1 MKYLLPL
8 TIIVLLTGLFVTGCQ
23 EEEYSYKEQPLG
35 RAQLNFPDSPNGCA
49 EEPKKKMAYTQPKT
63 QQKKQPMTNPCQAA
77 ASMRKTSATSIP
89 ANAVRIEKMAPEQVS
104 KNQKFTYRMKVV
116 NTSSQTLQNI
126 NISDQLPDNM
136 ELVSSSP
143 SHQMKGQTAHWHFD
157 QLGSNE
163 SEMITVKA
171 KATSGQSINTC
182 AHVTYD
188 APMCAQ
194 IAIVEPKLR
203 LVKVAPDQSLSCDRI
218 PIKYVV
224 KNTGTGY
231 ACDVTI
237 ADQLPDGM
245 MTGQNHNK
253 VTFNIDSLA
262 PDQSKQFEV
271 MVDAQGPG
279 TYSSKAMAMSGNS
292 GQVESNAPQTMV
304 SEPALKLTSSAPSR
318 QYLGRTVTYNYTVH
332 NNGNGPA
339 NDTKLVVNVPSGI
352 KFQRATMGGKYTHSS
367 PGKVTWDLGKIQPDG
382 KQQVQMT
389 LSYEHEG
396 QLQTNAL
403 ATAHCAEDATAQTS
417 TDFEGI
423 PAILLEVI
431 DLNDP
436 VEVGDNVTY
445 KITVTNQ
452 GSTDAKDIAV
462 KCMVPQSMK
471 YVSASGA
478 TSAMSTGQDISFSK
492 LSTLAP
498 GKQAAWMVKLQ
509 ASQEGIANF
518 ETHVTSQHFQTAIR
532 ETEATNLFK
541 IQMQ

>member
-1 MKYLLPL
+1 MKYLIPF
-8 TIIVLLTGLFVTGCQ
+8 TIIVLLTAMFVTGCQ

-35 RAQLNFPDSPNGCA
+35 RAKLNFPDSPNGCA
-49 EEPKKKMAYTQPKT
+49 EAPKNKKKMAYTQPKT
-63 QQKKQPMTNPCQAA
+63 KHMTNPCQAA
-77 ASMRKTSATSIP
+77 ASMKKTSASSIP

-104 KNQKFTYRMKVV
+104 KNQEFTYRMKVM

-143 SHQMKGQTAHWHFD
+143 SHKMKGQTAHWHFD

-163 SEMITVKA
+163 SQMISVKA

-203 LVKVAPDQSLSCDRI
+203 LVKVAPEKSLSCDRI
-218 PIKYVV
+218 PLKYVI

-231 ACDVTI
+231 ACDVKIT
-237 ADQLPDGM
+237 DQLPDGM
-245 MTGQNHNK
+245 MTGQNQRQVSFH
-253 VTFNIDSLA
+253 VDSLA

-271 MVDAQGPG
+271 MVDAAGPG
-279 TYSSKAMAMSGNS
+279 TYSSSAMAMSSNS
-292 GQVESNAPQTMV
+292 GEIESNSPQIMV
-304 SEPALKLTSSAPSR
+304 SEPALKITSSAPSN
-318 QYLGRTVTYNYTVH
+318 QYLGRDVTYNFTVH
-332 NNGNGPA
+332 NTGNGPA
-339 NDTKLVVNVPSGI
+339 NDTTLVVNVPSGI

-367 PGKVTWDLGKIQPDG
+367 PGKVTWNLGNIQPEG

-396 QLQTNAL
+396 QLKTNAV
-403 ATAHCAEDATAQTS
+403 ATAHCAEDATALAA
-417 TDFEGI
+417 TDFKGI
-423 PAILLEVI
+423 PAILLEVV

-436 VEVGDNVTY
+436 VELGEQVTY
-445 KITVTNQ
+445 QITVTNQ
-452 GSTDAKDIAV
+452 GTTAAKDIAV
-462 KCMVPQSMK
+462 KCMVPQGMNYIS
-471 YVSASGA
+471 SSGA
-478 TSAMSTGQDISFSK
+478 TSAMSTGQEINFAK
-492 LSTLAP
+492 LARIAP
-498 GKQAAWMVKLQ
+498 GKKASWMVRLR
-509 ASQEGIANF
+509 ASEEGIANF
-518 ETHVTSQHFQTAIR
+518 ETHVTSQHFQTPIR